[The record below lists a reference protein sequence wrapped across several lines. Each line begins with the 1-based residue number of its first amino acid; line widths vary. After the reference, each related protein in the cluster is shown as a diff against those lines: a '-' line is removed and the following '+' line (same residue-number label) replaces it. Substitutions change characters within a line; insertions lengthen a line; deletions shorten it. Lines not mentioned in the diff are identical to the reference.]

1 MIVLFTDFGLNGPY
15 VGQVKAAFFRLKLM
29 SDRKRLLSLFGE
41 LNIANQVTLLA
52 LAEFLHAR
60 QDAKVLTVQ
69 RIERPLVET
78 VMGALKRLTATYPML
93 DKAILLDEASRLSS
107 QHVLQ
112 GRAAPAVIDELE
124 ALFLRYYE
132 HYKTANV

>member
-1 MIVLFTDFGLNGPY
+1 
-15 VGQVKAAFFRLKLM
+15 M
-29 SDRKRLLSLFGE
+29 SDRKRLLNLFGE

-60 QDAKVLTVQ
+60 QDATVLTLQ

-124 ALFLRYYE
+124 ALFLRHYE
-132 HYKTANV
+132 HYKTVNA

>member
-1 MIVLFTDFGLNGPY
+1 
-15 VGQVKAAFFRLKLM
+15 M
-29 SDRKRLLSLFGE
+29 SDRKRLLYLFGE
-41 LNIANQVTLLA
+41 LNVAHQATLLA
-52 LAEFLHAR
+52 FAEFIHAR
-60 QDAKVLTVQ
+60 QDATLLTLQ

-93 DKAILLDEASRLSS
+93 DKALLLDEASRQSL

-124 ALFLRYYE
+124 AIFLRHYE
-132 HYKTANV
+132 HYKTAKV